1 MNFHIGH
8 VGVQETPLFV
18 VEEIWSLTV
27 MILLWLFFQ
36 LDGHKA
42 NDRFSLSVSIS
53 YKMNRIFVGS
63 IPKTKQKEQIM
74 EEFGKATGKVLDD
87 MFKPRT
93 MLAFQA

>member
-1 MNFHIGH
+1 
-8 VGVQETPLFV
+8 
-18 VEEIWSLTV
+18 
-27 MILLWLFFQ
+27 
-36 LDGHKA
+36 
-42 NDRFSLSVSIS
+42 
-53 YKMNRIFVGS
+53 MNRIFVGS